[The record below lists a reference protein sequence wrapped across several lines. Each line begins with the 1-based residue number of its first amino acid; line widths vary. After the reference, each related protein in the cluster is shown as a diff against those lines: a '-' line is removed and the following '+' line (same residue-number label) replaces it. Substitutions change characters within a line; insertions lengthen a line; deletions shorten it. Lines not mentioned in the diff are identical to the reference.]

1 MERSTVKA
9 TKYYDNLDLLR
20 FFLAV
25 TVIIY
30 HIPAITLTVLHV
42 TLFDKLAIFHKGAE
56 AVYCFFTLS
65 GYLITRLLIKEK
77 TAFNDINLK
86 LFYMRR
92 ILRIWPVYFLVFIVG
107 MLYYHVVLPK
117 LGVATKDNYSIPV
130 AILLCV
136 FFLSNV
142 FQKLFA
148 TGSILAIMWSIG
160 VEEQFYLVWPVIFK
174 KIKLNNILLLL
185 LALYLVIFLY
195 NFFNPKSILLEFR
208 FLFDFMIIGGIASI
222 LIDRHHQYATALF
235 LKLWF
240 RIISALLFCIVFFTS
255 LLSFVQTWNQQTYDL
270 LCGIISISFIITL
283 TYLPSLK
290 QLKRATYFGKISYS
304 IYMYHM
310 IIVNLVLF
318 IALKLHFAAHFSAA
332 QLFFIINGLVITITM
347 IAAHISYKY
356 FESYFLSLK
365 DKFTKIKSQP
375 SSA

>member
-1 MERSTVKA
+1 MNTSITKA

-42 TLFDKLAIFHKGAE
+42 TLFDKLPIFHKGAE

-77 TAFNDINLK
+77 AAFNDINLN

-92 ILRIWPVYFLVFIVG
+92 VLRIWPVYFLVFIVG
-107 MLYYHVVLPK
+107 MLYYHIVLPK
-117 LGVATKDNYSIPV
+117 MGFPNKDNYSIPV

-142 FQKLFA
+142 FQKVFA

-174 KIKLNNILLLL
+174 KMKLNNILLLL
-185 LALYLVIFLY
+185 IGLYVVIFLY
-195 NFFNPKSILLEFR
+195 NFFNPQSILLKFR
-208 FLFDFMIIGGIASI
+208 FLFDFMIIGGIISI
-222 LIDRHHQYATALF
+222 LIDKYHQYATTLF
-235 LKLWF
+235 LKPWF
-240 RIISALLFCIVFFTS
+240 RIISVFLFCIVFFTS
-255 LLSFVQTWNQQTYDL
+255 LLSFIQLWNQQTYDL
-270 LCGIISISFIITL
+270 LCGIISVSFIITL

-290 QLKRATYFGKISYS
+290 QLKKATYFGKISYG

-318 IALKLHFAAHFSAA
+318 IGLKLKFATHFSAD
-332 QLFFIINGLVITITM
+332 QLFFIINGLVIIITM
-347 IAAHISYKY
+347 VAAHISYKY
-356 FESYFLSLK
+356 FETYFLSLK

-375 SSA
+375 ASA

>member
-1 MERSTVKA
+1 MDRSTTKA

-42 TLFDKLAIFHKGAE
+42 TLFDKLPIFHKGAE

-77 TAFNDINLK
+77 AAFNDINLK

-92 ILRIWPVYFLVFIVG
+92 VLRIWPVYFLVFIVG

-117 LGVATKDNYSIPV
+117 MGMPGKDNYSVPV

-174 KIKLNNILLLL
+174 KMRLNNILLFLA
-185 LALYLVIFLY
+185 ALYLVIFLY

-208 FLFDFMIIGGIASI
+208 FLFDFMIIGGITSI
-222 LIDRHHQYATALF
+222 LIDKHHQLAIAMF
-235 LKLWF
+235 LAWWF
-240 RIISALLFCIVFFTS
+240 RITAVLLFAIMFFTN
-255 LLSFVQTWNQQTYDL
+255 LLSFVQEWNQQAYDL
-270 LCGIISISFIITL
+270 LCGIISVSFIIAL

-290 QLKRATYFGKISYS
+290 QLKKATYFGKISYG

-318 IALKLHFAAHFSAA
+318 IALKLRLAAHFSAN
-332 QLFFIINGLVITITM
+332 QLFFIINVSVIIITM
-347 IAAHISYKY
+347 VAAHISYKY
-356 FESYFLSLK
+356 FETYFLSLK
-365 DKFTKIKSQP
+365 DKFTKIKSQ
-375 SSA
+375 SAPA